1 MFQMIVPQDFGYI
14 RHSHGCTRVAGIC
27 LLHGIHTECTDGI
40 GEFFP
45 LSHVVLLF

>member
-1 MFQMIVPQDFGYI
+1 VIVPQDLGYI
-14 RHSHGCTRVAGIC
+14 RHSHWCTGVAGIC
-27 LLHGIHTECTDGI
+27 LLHGIHAERTDGI